1 MCHAVIL
8 QAGAGTVGTVPS
20 TVQETA
26 MATEID
32 APTDAE
38 QYELGCI
45 VDALHDM
52 GYPAGRAT
60 EIPFNRIFEVRP

>member
-1 MCHAVIL
+1 MSHAAIL

-32 APTDAE
+32 APTGAE
-38 QYELGCI
+38 QYI

-52 GYPAGRAT
+52 GDPAGEAT
-60 EIPFNRIFEVRP
+60 DTPFNRIFEVWP

>member
-1 MCHAVIL
+1 
-8 QAGAGTVGTVPS
+8 
-20 TVQETA
+20 

-32 APTDAE
+32 APTGAE

-52 GYPAGRAT
+52 GDPAGEVT
-60 EIPFNRIFEVRP
+60 DTPFNRIFEVRP